1 MLKRLFIVAVAV
13 PLLGGYFTFAADL
26 PEVVYQKYLAAI
38 KAKNLGE
45 LNKYLSMQQRDKL
58 NAETPEDRNKMI
70 ELIAAFMPKSIR
82 VVEVII
88 SSDNKSG
95 TLKLAGTGGISGNDK
110 VYGTVSMLRE
120 ESGWKI
126 NRDEWSNKQH

>member
-1 MLKRLFIVAVAV
+1 
-13 PLLGGYFTFAADL
+13 
-26 PEVVYQKYLAAI
+26 
-38 KAKNLGE
+38 
-45 LNKYLSMQQRDKL
+45 MQQRDKL

-88 SSDNKSG
+88 SSDNKNG
-95 TLKLAGTGGISGNDK
+95 ILKLAGTGGTSGNDK

>member
-1 MLKRLFIVAVAV
+1 MINDFT
-13 PLLGGYFTFAADL
+13 LLY
-26 PEVVYQKYLAAI
+26 
-38 KAKNLGE
+38 
-45 LNKYLSMQQRDKL
+45 R
-58 NAETPEDRNKMI
+58 MI
-70 ELIAAFMPKSIR
+70 SS